1 MSNDPQVDPTTLRV
15 LRRLQ
20 QQREDDV
27 PRPAAAPAGP
37 PPEPSVEMVRA
48 AFAVMYPNT
57 AWNPY
62 QDMTTHDRIRDMLR
76 AALRAARPS
85 GDRQPSAEEER

>member
-1 MSNDPQVDPTTLRV
+1 
-15 LRRLQ
+15 
-20 QQREDDV
+20 
-27 PRPAAAPAGP
+27 
-37 PPEPSVEMVRA
+37 
-48 AFAVMYPNT
+48 MYPNT